1 MKCPKCGYNSFEF
14 LDNCKKCKHD
24 LSAFKQSLGIN
35 FPAISPVAE
44 SAAPPAAATVAAS
57 LAAAAA
63 PATAAAE
70 ETFTWDEPATAPA
83 PANHGDDIFSS
94 MDLDFAPAPA
104 PAQAQAAPPPVSFDM
119 DSPMAA
125 TPAAPPA
132 ASEAELPDFS
142 FDEPADAAP
151 AEPPTAS
158 FGSPPASED
167 DFASLLEIG
176 DNSEETAAA
185 AAPVATPELESAWE
199 TPANVFGSI
208 DEGQSAPPA
217 ADAGEAGEFQLENFS
232 WEEET
237 PNAPQPPPKGP
248 HVELPS
254 DLDALFGEPDK
265 P

>member
-44 SAAPPAAATVAAS
+44 TAAPPAAATVAAS
-57 LAAAAA
+57 LASAAAT
-63 PATAAAE
+63 ATVAAD
-70 ETFTWDEPATAPA
+70 ETFTWDEPVTTTAPVKQ
-83 PANHGDDIFSS
+83 GDDIFSS
-94 MDLDFAPAPA
+94 MYLDFATTPAPA
-104 PAQAQAAPPPVSFDM
+104 PAALPPVSFDM

-125 TPAAPPA
+125 APAAPFS

-151 AEPPTAS
+151 AEPPPPSFAS
-158 FGSPPASED
+158 AAAPED

-208 DEGQSAPPA
+208 DDGQSPPPV
-217 ADAGEAGEFQLENFS
+217 ADAGGDFQMENFG

-237 PNAPQPPPKGP
+237 PNAPQSPPKGP

>member
-14 LDNCKKCKHD
+14 LDTCKKCKHD

-35 FPAISPVAE
+35 FPAISPVVD
-44 SAAPPAAATVAAS
+44 AAAPAAATVATALAS
-57 LAAAAA
+57 AAA
-63 PATAAAE
+63 PATAAAG
-70 ETFTWDEPATAPA
+70 ETFTWDEPATSPA
-83 PANHGDDIFSS
+83 PVKQGDDIFSS
-94 MDLDFAPAPA
+94 MDLDFATTPAPA
-104 PAQAQAAPPPVSFDM
+104 ASAPASFEM

-125 TPAAPPA
+125 ATAAPSA

-151 AEPPTAS
+151 AEPSPTS
-158 FGSPPASED
+158 FGSAPASED

-185 AAPVATPELESAWE
+185 SAPVATPELESAWE
-199 TPANVFGSI
+199 TPANVFGNQ
-208 DEGQSAPPA
+208 DDGQGAPPA
-217 ADAGEAGEFQLENFS
+217 AGTDEAGEFQLENFS

-254 DLDALFGEPDK
+254 DLDSLFGEPDK